1 LIIVDSSALVAIYFD
16 EPEKTSF
23 AHAIVSA
30 DSPCIGAPNFLE
42 ASMVAEA
49 RKGEAGCR
57 ELDRIIAT
65 LGLEIA
71 PFDAVHIQAA
81 REAFR
86 RYGRGRHRAA
96 LNFGDCC
103 AYALSKTLDMPLLFK
118 GNDFA
123 LTDLKRALVASPP
136 HPPAPEL

>member
-1 LIIVDSSALVAIYFD
+1 LIVVDSSALIAIYFD
-16 EPEKTSF
+16 ETEKASF
-23 AHAIVSA
+23 ADAVISA
-30 DSPCIGAPNFLE
+30 DGPCIGAPNFLE
-42 ASMVAEA
+42 ASMIVEA

-57 ELDRIIAT
+57 ELDRIVGN
-65 LGLEIA
+65 LGLQVVAFESSL
-71 PFDAVHIQAA
+71 IQAA

-103 AYALSKTLDMPLLFK
+103 AYALAKTLDLPLLFK

-123 LTDLKRALVASPP
+123 LTDLKRAL
-136 HPPAPEL
+136 